1 MFLFKPKSEKPQ
13 KEEPKLNQDL
23 AIITQM
29 NHEFALSLDLNE
41 TLKTALEVITK
52 RINAQAANI
61 FLIEE
66 KKQVLQ
72 NIASLGQDHLD
83 EYEIPVTQGVMG
95 KAIQQK
101 NAYGLETL
109 EKIQEKLQNSILI

>member
-72 NIASLGQDHLD
+72 NIAS
-83 EYEIPVTQGVMG
+83 
-95 KAIQQK
+95 
-101 NAYGLETL
+101 
-109 EKIQEKLQNSILI
+109 